1 MSKRNLKQLIEKLN
15 SPCKEALEVA
25 AGLCMTQTH
34 YNIEM
39 EHVLLKILEQEN
51 RDIHHILSYFD
62 IQEKQFK
69 SALISAL
76 DTFETDNER
85 HPKFSPHFLKMLH
98 DSWFIASIDFQE
110 HAIRSGHLL
119 ISFLTS
125 EQSYFFHD
133 NQLNS
138 INIETLYNSFFSI
151 TAPSE
156 ESSKSAKVITDLQK
170 DNKKSALERYTINMT
185 EMARSG
191 KIDPVIGRDAEINDM
206 VDILQRRRQNNPILT
221 GEAGVGKTTVVEGFV
236 LKIVEGNDIPP
247 KLQNIA
253 IHRLDMG
260 LLQAGTGIRGE
271 FEKRLTDLIKEVKA
285 SQVPII
291 LFIDEVHTLIGAG
304 STSGP
309 SGNATDLLK
318 PELSRGDICIIGATT
333 WAEYEKYFYK
343 DEALTRRFHVITV
356 DEPDEPTALQMMK
369 AIVSYYEQHHKVYV
383 TNEALMAAVRLSS
396 RYIPGRKLPDKAVSV
411 LDTACAKVAISLSSK
426 SAQLEKISREIE
438 NVRRELRLL
447 NREIAYGRMT
457 QEKRLLL
464 EKNEEQ
470 LKSDYQ
476 KLEQQWLNEKEL
488 SQKIVQTRNAIESDL
503 LKDTSANITQKQAQL
518 KTYEDQLQEIQ
529 KDIPQIKTEVTE
541 QTISEVISGWTG
553 IPTGR
558 LHTELIDSVLNLKQ
572 NLSHYIIGQDSALD
586 SISKTIQTSY
596 AGLED
601 PSKPKG
607 VLLLIGS
614 SGIGKTETAISLAR
628 LLYGGEDKLIS
639 INMSEYN
646 ESHTISGLKGA
657 PPGYV
662 GYGEGGVITDA
673 VNRKPF
679 SVLLLDEMEKAS
691 TKVMDLFLQ
700 VFDKGVLEDGQ
711 GRRVDFKNTLILL
724 TSNIGG
730 EKIRTLCSDEETR
743 PDPDTLVKMLYDEL
757 LLKFKPEFLGR
768 LKIVPYYPLT
778 ESEMKKIIHLKL
790 DQIVSRLNEN
800 KKIDLNYSDEVI
812 SYINRKCTQ
821 LQSGARNIDLI
832 LTNSLQP
839 EVSKEILSAM
849 AKGETIS
856 SIHVSLNDKNESF
869 VFDIKK

>member
-15 SPCKEALEVA
+15 SSCKEALETA
-25 AGLCMTQTH
+25 AGLCITQTH

-39 EHVLLKILEQEN
+39 EHVLLKILDQEN
-51 RDIHHILSYFD
+51 KDIHHILSYFD

-76 DTFETDNER
+76 DSFETDNER
-85 HPKFSPHFLKMLH
+85 HPKFSPHFLKMLR
-98 DSWFIASIDFQE
+98 DSWFLASIDFQE
-110 HAIRSGHLL
+110 NAIRSGHLL

-125 EQSYFFHD
+125 EQPYFFKD
-133 NQLNS
+133 NQLNP

-156 ESSKSAKVITDLQK
+156 ESLKSIKEISDLQK

-185 EMARSG
+185 ELARNG

-206 VDILQRRRQNNPILT
+206 IDILQRRRQNNPILT

-236 LKIVEGNDIPP
+236 LKIIESSDIPP

-285 SQVPII
+285 SQTPII

-318 PELSRGDICIIGATT
+318 PELSRGDVCIIGATT

-369 AIVSYYEQHHKVYV
+369 AIVSYYEQHHNVYV
-383 TNEALMAAVRLSS
+383 TNEALLAAVRLSS

-426 SAQLEKISREIE
+426 SSQLEKISREIE

-447 NREIAYGRMT
+447 NREIAFGRMT

-464 EKNEEQ
+464 EKNKEQ

-476 KLEQQWLNEKEL
+476 KLEQKWLNEKEI
-488 SQKIVQTRNAIESDL
+488 SQKIVQTRNDIETDL
-503 LKDTSANITQKQAQL
+503 LNTSTDISQKQAQL
-518 KTYEDQLQEIQ
+518 KTYEDQLQKIQ
-529 KDIPQIKTEVTE
+529 KDIPQIKTEVTV
-541 QTISEVISGWTG
+541 QTISEVISRWTG

-558 LHTELIDSVLNLKQ
+558 LHTDIIDSVLNLKQ
-572 NLSHYIIGQDSALD
+572 NLSYYIIGQDSALD
-586 SISKTIQTSY
+586 SISKTIQTAY
-596 AGLED
+596 AGIED

-628 LLYGGEDKLIS
+628 LLYGGEEKLIS

-662 GYGEGGVITDA
+662 GYEDGGIITDA

-679 SVLLLDEMEKAS
+679 SVLLLDEMEKAN

-743 PDPDTLVKMLYDEL
+743 PEPDTLVKMLYDEL

-778 ESEMKKIIHLKL
+778 ESDMKKIIQLKL
-790 DQIVSRLNEN
+790 DQIVNRLKEN
-800 KKIDLNYSDEVI
+800 KKIDLYYSDEVI

-839 EVSKEILSAM
+839 EISKEILSAM
-849 AKGETIS
+849 AKGDTIY
-856 SIHVSLNDKNESF
+856 SIHVSLNQENETF